1 MIQFTILCFLFQLC
15 EILEVQKWQLRAK
28 AVPTHWLGLSIL
40 FPAA

>member
-15 EILEVQKWQLRAK
+15 EILGVQKWQLRAK
-28 AVPTHWLGLSIL
+28 AVPIHWPGRFTL